1 VFFEVPVLNVLFYFL
16 DFSGFGLFI
25 ILCRIMVT
33 KGRDVKPMMLGHVH
47 GKEGFL
53 GSSDTTAIVGFIVA
67 TKVGSGVGVK
77 SYSIMEQGRVDH
89 ILSLKP
95 PERRI
100 LIEEVAG
107 ISIYEMRKKHSL
119 NELEK
124 TELRLKEAAAILRER
139 NAYLR
144 NLEDERKLCL
154 DSLRKHGR
162 QLQGYEASE
171 AALQTPHFLP
181 CERSGKDV
189 ED

>member
-1 VFFEVPVLNVLFYFL
+1 
-16 DFSGFGLFI
+16 
-25 ILCRIMVT
+25 MVT

-144 NLEDERKLCL
+144 NLEDERK
-154 DSLRKHGR
+154 
-162 QLQGYEASE
+162 QLSNFHFPIQSSFFW
-171 AALQTPHFLP
+171 QIPHSIQLF
-181 CERSGKDV
+181 RRIGFAV
-189 ED
+189 Y